1 MTTPSVIQAK
11 PIFAEARIF
20 AIAGALKALQYL
32 AIFSSALLSRNS
44 CGDENIPE
52 NKLAINESRQVFP
65 RIHFTDTVKFRA
77 IAEAAPN
84 QQQAFFY

>member
-32 AIFSSALLSRNS
+32 AIFSSALLSRIL
-44 CGDENIPE
+44 CGDDDIPE

-65 RIHFTDTVKFRA
+65 PIHFTERLDFWVLPRLA
-77 IAEAAPN
+77 G